1 MSSSRKIR
9 TEIDNTFKKIKEG
22 FEEFDALWNCVYSA
36 DTQAKKER
44 YEADL
49 KRQLNKLQKLRDSL
63 KTWEKSSDSAIT
75 QYRTQ
80 IADYRSQIED
90 KMKEF
95 KKCEKETKT
104 KAYSKEGLRQPSKQ
118 SPKDEKRDEV
128 CTTVKRLLAE
138 LHKQIEDCEV
148 EERRERAK
156 KKNVNQSLVS
166 TLEEHIENHQWYIE
180 RLEVVLRQL
189 DNEILDPYGLDDCL
203 SAAED
208 YLASYRDKDYFFDSS
223 VFDELGLDDSRVTT
237 PVEPD
242 SPNDAL
248 RSPAVKVIPPIP
260 AVLAAPKPKPVP
272 ITPAPINYAQVLQR
286 ATSKSAPSPPK
297 PAAPPAVT
305 LTAPSFVPP
314 TLSPADLPVWGHD
327 ELIAL
332 VEDAYR
338 AFTAAPPAPLPALYT
353 PAVPLSVPESF
364 PQTPSEELHSAA
376 VLDAMDAN
384 TLLFAFAYA
393 ENEEEKVRVKRAL
406 EEKGWIWSVE
416 AKSWTNPKVGTF
428 DYSTW
433 KMKSVS

>member
-1 MSSSRKIR
+1 MC
-9 TEIDNTFKKIKEG
+9 G
-22 FEEFDALWNCVYSA
+22 
-36 DTQAKKER
+36 
-44 YEADL
+44 
-49 KRQLNKLQKLRDSL
+49 
-63 KTWEKSSDSAIT
+63 
-75 QYRTQ
+75 
-80 IADYRSQIED
+80 
-90 KMKEF
+90 
-95 KKCEKETKT
+95 
-104 KAYSKEGLRQPSKQ
+104 
-118 SPKDEKRDEV
+118 
-128 CTTVKRLLAE
+128 TVKRLLAE

-242 SPNDAL
+242 SPVRGAPAASKPVTSTTSSKSVTPVTPTTSSKSVTPVTPTVKPITPTVKPITPATPTTAGSPGVSTQNDAL

-260 AVLAAPKPKPVP
+260 AVLAAPKPSRPSTSPLRIEPVP

-393 ENEEEKVRVKRAL
+393 ENEEEKARVKRAL

-433 KMKSVS
+433 KMKSVSCSVCSIQ

>member
-1 MSSSRKIR
+1 M
-9 TEIDNTFKKIKEG
+9 
-22 FEEFDALWNCVYSA
+22 
-36 DTQAKKER
+36 
-44 YEADL
+44 
-49 KRQLNKLQKLRDSL
+49 
-63 KTWEKSSDSAIT
+63 
-75 QYRTQ
+75 
-80 IADYRSQIED
+80 
-90 KMKEF
+90 
-95 KKCEKETKT
+95 
-104 KAYSKEGLRQPSKQ
+104 
-118 SPKDEKRDEV
+118 

-242 SPNDAL
+242 SPVRGAPAASKPVTSTTSSKSVTPVTPTTSSKSVTPVTSTTSSKSITPVTPTVKPITPTIKPLTPATLTTAGSPGMSTQNDAL

-260 AVLAAPKPKPVP
+260 AVLAAPKPSRPSTSPLRIEPVP

-433 KMKSVS
+433 KMKSVSCSVCSIQ